1 MFLASP
7 MTPTRTRR
15 VQRSMITLGNAS
27 EIIVHVIKSIAGND
41 ISNSINGSKI
51 TSETLQTLTMA
62 RIRQALDA
70 KYSQQ
75 QHTLSR

>member
-1 MFLASP
+1 
-7 MTPTRTRR
+7 
-15 VQRSMITLGNAS
+15 MITLGNAG

-75 QHTLSR
+75 QRTLSR